1 MRRLTETGPGLDD
14 DALRAA
20 LAAPTAED
28 TGPGAWVRVVFIA
41 SADGAATLDGRAG
54 GLGSPAD
61 QRLLA
66 LSRHDAD
73 VVLVGAGTIRAEG
86 YEGALLSEEDRRRR
100 AEAGGPADPPVAVVS
115 GSLDLD
121 PESAFFTA
129 APVRPWILTSRA
141 ALAAEP
147 ERATALAARAD
158 VLAVGE
164 EHVDPQTVVATLHA
178 RGARVVHCEG
188 GPRLF
193 GSLAAA
199 GLVDEVHLTVAP
211 LLAGPAASRVLT
223 GEDGPGLPARLQL
236 VQVLHDDGMLFLR
249 LHHERHA
256 SPGPDPTP

>member
-1 MRRLTETGPGLDD
+1 M
-14 DALRAA
+14 
-20 LAAPTAED
+20 
-28 TGPGAWVRVVFIA
+28 
-41 SADGAATLDGRAG
+41 
-54 GLGSPAD
+54 
-61 QRLLA
+61 
-66 LSRHDAD
+66 
-73 VVLVGAGTIRAEG
+73 GAGTIRAEG
-86 YEGALLSEEDRRRR
+86 YEGPLLSEEDRRRR
-100 AEAGGPADPPVAVVS
+100 AAADRPADPPVAVVS

-147 ERATALAARAD
+147 ERAAALAARAD

-211 LLAGPAASRVLT
+211 LLAGPAAGRVLT
-223 GEDGPGLPARLQL
+223 GEDGPGFPARLQL

-249 LHHERHA
+249 LHHERRA
-256 SPGPDPTP
+256 SPGPDATP

>member
-1 MRRLTETGPGLDD
+1 MRRLAETGPGLDD
-14 DALRAA
+14 HALRAA

-28 TGPGAWVRVVFIA
+28 TGPGPWVRVVFIA

-61 QRLLA
+61 QRLLS

-158 VLAVGE
+158 VLAVGQ
-164 EHVDPQTVVATLHA
+164 EHVDPQPWWGPCTRAAPASSTA
-178 RGARVVHCEG
+178 RADRAC
-188 GPRLF
+188 
-193 GSLAAA
+193 SAASRRPA
-199 GLVDEVHLTVAP
+199 SWTRCSSPWRRCWPDP
-211 LLAGPAASRVLT
+211 LPAAS
-223 GEDGPGLPARLQL
+223 
-236 VQVLHDDGMLFLR
+236 
-249 LHHERHA
+249 
-256 SPGPDPTP
+256 